1 MYYMNDKPLQYLLD
15 SVSTTSGRNV
25 QTGTKVNTQSTTR
38 TVTGGVPLPGV
49 PLPLKKKVEETGKQ
63 MIEKKPTDQ
72 SVYNVSTRE
81 KDVIVFD
88 PKQKT
93 IDGSVGQKDKEL
105 IPGVPNTYTYIGG
118 GILGLSLLYMLLKD

>member
-1 MYYMNDKPLQYLLD
+1 MNDKPLQYLLD
-15 SVSTTSGRNV
+15 SVSTTSGKNV
-25 QTGTKVNTQSTTR
+25 QTGTKVQTQSTTR
-38 TVTGGVPLPGV
+38 TVSSGV

-81 KDVIVFD
+81 KDVIIFD

-118 GILGLSLLYMLLKD
+118 GILGLSLLYVLLKD